1 MNLIKSTLSL
11 FCLTA
16 ILMLAAVTGSAQV
29 TTSSAT
35 GTVKDSKGEELIGA
49 TILAVHTPSGSTYG
63 TITNEDGRFNIS
75 NLRVGGPYKFTV
87 SYIGYKTYEME
98 IGALKLGESTK
109 FNLVLAEDAMA
120 LEAVEIVYKKNALI
134 NNARTGAGT
143 SISNAVLNSLP
154 TLGRNLT
161 EATKLTPQAKGFS
174 FAGIDSRMNNFTI
187 DGSVFNN
194 NFGLQELPGS
204 QTNSSPIS
212 LDAIEEI
219 NINIAPFDVRQGG
232 FAGAGVNAV
241 TRSGSNTITGSAFF
255 NTRTDAFTGDS
266 ISYKN
271 SAGEKKKLG
280 VSKAGFD
287 VKQVGFRLGG
297 PIIKDKLFYFINAE
311 AELRTDPGNTFTS
324 NNGDGKDI
332 ANETRVTKTQL
343 DSAVLILK
351 DKFNYNPGV
360 YDDITLGTKSY
371 KALVRFDYN
380 ISQKHKASFRFNY
393 LRSFRD
399 VAPSNSGTFDGGRSG
414 NKNSLYFSNSAYT
427 INNDIYS
434 GVFELN
440 SMINDHVSNKFI
452 AGYTANRDY
461 RSSNSAAF
469 PLVDIL
475 KDGTNYMSF
484 GYEAFTPNNTLNT
497 DTWQIS
503 DQLNIYKGKHNISL
517 GFNAEYF
524 NFLNIFTPNYYGQY
538 IFKNFE
544 DFKRAANGGTGIE
557 LQRYNLNYSAV
568 AGGGPWEARTKVIN
582 AGAYI
587 QDEFD
592 ATDYLRITAGV
603 RVDVPYFGL
612 TEPLR
617 NTDVETLLN
626 FKDGVQ
632 VNTSTLPKTNVNVSP
647 RIGFNW
653 DVLKNKQLQL
663 RGGTGLFA
671 GRPPFVWISNSVGNN
686 GVLSGSISQSNT
698 KNFPFSPDVKKY
710 IPTNVV
716 VGQPTPTY
724 EVAPIDPNLRFPQ
737 VWRSS
742 LAFDKKLPM
751 DMVLTVEGIYG
762 RTLVD
767 VGYLNLNQR
776 DPVEGYREGPDK
788 RSKYATNA
796 IYSKV
801 TSAAYMTNTSQSN
814 MYAFTAS
821 LEKQFSKGWY
831 AKLAYNY
838 SQAFD
843 LQSAGSIANNSWRD
857 ALSTNGN
864 NFLELGH
871 SNNELRNRVIGAVSY
886 AHDWGKISTTRITI
900 FGEARNQGNYSFA
913 IAGDANFDGQSGN
926 DLMFIPEK
934 ATDLKFADIVDK
946 DNKVLFTVTQQQE
959 AFQKMLDG
967 NDYLKANKGKYAQR
981 NGALLP
987 FVYNFDVSLV
997 QEFHVNIAGKRNTFQ
1012 LRGDIFNLGNLL
1024 NNAWGTGYFITNYD
1038 SNRRAARVLRMA
1050 LDKEVATGAKLIT
1063 KVTDAQPTYQYIPVA
1078 GKIDYDF
1085 TSRSANLG
1093 DTWQA
1098 QIGLR
1103 YTF

>member
-1 MNLIKSTLSL
+1 MSFIKSTLHL

-35 GTVKDSKGEELIGA
+35 GTVKDSKGEDLIGA
-49 TILAVHTPSGSTYG
+49 TVLAVHTPSGTSYG
-63 TITNEDGRFNIS
+63 TITNEDGRFNL
-75 NLRVGGPYKFTV
+75 NNMRVGGPYKFSV
-87 SYIGYKTYEME
+87 SYVGYKTYEME
-98 IGALKLGESTK
+98 IGALKLGESSK

-187 DGSVFNN
+187 DGSLFNN

-204 QTNSSPIS
+204 QTNSTPIS

-219 NINIAPFDVRQGG
+219 NVNIAPYDVRQGG

-241 TRSGSNTITGSAFF
+241 TRSGSNTLTGSAFF

-271 SAGEKKKLG
+271 SAGQKKKLG
-280 VSKAGFD
+280 VTKAGFD

-324 NNGDGKDI
+324 NDENGTDA
-332 ANETRVTKTQL
+332 ANETRVKKSDLDAVTKL
-343 DSAVLILK
+343 LN
-351 DKFNYNPGV
+351 DKFQYNPGA
-360 YDDITLGTKSY
+360 YDNIELGTTSY
-371 KALVRFDYN
+371 KALVRLDYN
-380 ISQKHKASFRFNY
+380 INQKHKANFRFNY

-399 VAPSNSGTFDGGRSG
+399 VAPSNSGSQGGRSN
-414 NKNSLYFSNSAYT
+414 NKNNIYFANTSYI

-440 SMINDHVSNKFI
+440 SMLSDKVSNKFI

-475 KDGTNYMSF
+475 KDGSNYMTF

-497 DTWQIS
+497 DTWQLS

-524 NFLNIFTPNYYGQY
+524 KFLNIFTANYYGQY
-538 IFKNFE
+538 IFNSLD
-544 DFKRAANGGTGIE
+544 DFNKAANGDASIS
-557 LQRYNLNYSAV
+557 LNRYNLAYSAV
-568 AGGGPWEARTKVIN
+568 AGGGPWSAETKVIN
-582 AGAYI
+582 AGAYV

-603 RVDVPYFGL
+603 RIDAPYFGL
-612 TEPLR
+612 NSPLR
-617 NTDVETLLN
+617 NTDAETLLN
-626 FKDGVQ
+626 FKDGIQ

-653 DVLKNKQLQL
+653 DVLKNKQLQV

-686 GVLSGSISQSNT
+686 GVLNGTIGQSNT
-698 KNFPFSPDVKKY
+698 KNYPFSPDVRKH

-716 VGQPTPTY
+716 VGQPTATY
-724 EVAPIDPNLRFPQ
+724 EVAPINPNLRFPQ

-742 LAFDKKLPM
+742 LAFDKKLPL
-751 DMVLTVEGIYG
+751 DMVFTLEGIYG

-767 VGYLNLNQR
+767 VGYLNINQR
-776 DPVEGYREGPDK
+776 DPVEGYREGPDS
-788 RSKYATNA
+788 RLKYGTSGSANV
-796 IYSKV
+796 YSKV
-801 TSAAYMTNTSQSN
+801 VSAAYMTNTSKSN
-814 MYAFTAS
+814 MYAFTAT

-831 AKLAYNY
+831 GKLAYNY

-843 LQSAGSIANNSWRD
+843 LQSAGSIAINSWRD

-886 AHDWGKISTTRITI
+886 AHDWGKIATTRITL

-934 ATDLKFADIVDK
+934 AADLKFADIVDK
-946 DNKVLFTVTQQQE
+946 DNKVLFTVAQQHE

-987 FVYNFDVSLV
+987 FVYNFDLSVV

-1012 LRGDIFNLGNLL
+1012 LRGDIFNIGNLL

-1038 SNRRAARVLRMA
+1038 SNRRAAQVVRLA
-1050 LDKEVATGAKLIT
+1050 LDKDAKVIS

-1098 QIGLR
+1098 QIGIR

>member
-1 MNLIKSTLSL
+1 MNFIKSTLTL
-11 FCLTA
+11 FCLMA
-16 ILMLAAVTGSAQV
+16 IMMLANVSVMAQV
-29 TTSSAT
+29 TTASAT
-35 GTVKDSKGEELIGA
+35 GNVKDSKGEDLIGA

-63 TITNEDGRFNIS
+63 TVTNEDGRFNLN
-75 NLRVGGPYKFTV
+75 NLRIGGPYKFTV
-87 SYIGYKTYEME
+87 SYVGYKTYEME
-98 IGALKLGESTK
+98 VAGLKLGETSK

-134 NNARTGAGT
+134 NNARTGTGT

-154 TLGRNLT
+154 TLSRNLT

-187 DGSVFNN
+187 DGSLFNN

-204 QTNSSPIS
+204 QTNSTPIS

-219 NINIAPFDVRQGG
+219 NVNIAPYDVRQGG

-255 NTRTDAFTGDS
+255 NYRSDNFTGDS
-266 ISYKN
+266 ISFKN
-271 SAGEKKKLG
+271 SAGTKKTLG
-280 VSKAGFD
+280 VTKAGFD

-297 PIIKDKLFYFINAE
+297 PIIKDKLFYFVNAE
-311 AELRTDPGNTFTS
+311 AELRTDPGNTFLP
-324 NNGDGKDI
+324 NDENGTDA
-332 ANETRVTKTQL
+332 ANETRVKKSDLDAVTKL
-343 DSAVLILK
+343 LN
-351 DKFNYNPGV
+351 DKFQYNPGS
-360 YDDITLGTKSY
+360 YDNIQLGTTSY
-371 KALVRFDYN
+371 KALARLDYN
-380 ISQKHKASFRFNY
+380 INSKHKANFRFNY

-399 VAPSNSGTFDGGRSG
+399 VAPSNSGSVGGRSN
-414 NKNSLYFSNSAYT
+414 NKNNIYFSNTAYI

-440 SMINDHVSNKFI
+440 SVVNDHISNKFI

-475 KDGTNYMSF
+475 KDGSNYMTF

-524 NFLNIFTPNYYGQY
+524 KFLNIFTANYYGQY
-538 IFKNFE
+538 IFNSLD
-544 DFKRAANGGTGIE
+544 DFNKAANGDASIS
-557 LQRYNLNYSAV
+557 LNRYNLAYSAV
-568 AGGGPWEARTKVIN
+568 AGGGPWGAETKVLN
-582 AGAYI
+582 GGAYI

-617 NTDVETLLN
+617 NTDVEGLLN
-626 FKDGVQ
+626 FKDGIQ
-632 VNTSTLPKTNVNVSP
+632 VNTSQLPNTNVNVSP

-653 DVLKNKQLQL
+653 DVLKNKDLQV
-663 RGGTGLFA
+663 RGGSGLFA

-686 GVLSGSISQSNT
+686 GVLSGSIGQSNT
-698 KNFPFSPDVKKY
+698 KNFPFSADVTKH

-724 EVAPIDPNLRFPQ
+724 EVAPINPNLRFPQ

-742 LAFDKKLPM
+742 LAIDKKLPA

-776 DPVEGYREGPDK
+776 DAVEGYREGPDK
-788 RSKYATNA
+788 RLKYTTNA

-814 MYAFTAS
+814 MYSLTAS
-821 LEKQFSKGWY
+821 LEKQFSNGWY
-831 AKLAYNY
+831 GKLAYNY
-838 SQAFD
+838 SQAYD
-843 LQSAGSIANNSWRD
+843 LQSAGSIAINSWRD
-857 ALSTNGN
+857 ALSVNGN

-871 SNNELRNRVIGAVSY
+871 SNNELRNRLIGAVSY
-886 AHDWGKISTTRITI
+886 AHNWGTFATTKLTL

-946 DNKVLFTVTQQQE
+946 DNKVVYTVAQQHE

-967 NDYLKANKGKYAQR
+967 NDYLSANKGKYAER

-987 FVYNFDVSLV
+987 FVYNFDLSLV
-997 QEFHVNIAGKRNTFQ
+997 QEFHVTLGGKKNTFQ

-1038 SNRRAARVLRMA
+1038 SNRRAAQVIRMA
-1050 LDKEVATGAKLIT
+1050 LDKDSRVIS
-1063 KVTDAQPTYQYIPVA
+1063 KVGDAQPTYQYIPVS
-1078 GKIDYDF
+1078 GKLDWDF

-1098 QIGLR
+1098 QVGVR
-1103 YTF
+1103 YIF